1 MPIQAPDP
9 VGSYFAGRQAR
20 QQEDYGR
27 TRNALAEMEAQQ
39 MPTDIANRNAL
50 AQRQQQQF
58 SAEQAQQAL
67 TQGKAAAEHI
77 AQHAQAKAFAE
88 SQFPEFVKMAEART
102 GKPWQALSDQEV
114 QQFAGNVAQ
123 QAAAKLGMS
132 PVQQVQTIGDVNNP
146 SAGILQKDPTT
157 GALKQVVAPQKPDHF
172 NEAEKGRNDR
182 AAASIAARPT
192 NQPASADNVEVAA
205 QAISNYQQAPLG
217 AYAMRSPY
225 GQAVMARV
233 MELNPDYQANEFGA
247 RSKAYKDFASGKQG
261 TQVASFNRS
270 FAHLDTLGK
279 LSEALGNNDI
289 QGFNKLKNSFASQT
303 GKAAPSNFDAAKKVV
318 ADEIVKA
325 IVGAGGGVADREEA
339 ARTINSASSPAQL
352 AGVVETYKELIGGQ
366 LSSLQQQY
374 EQSTGRKDFNRFLS
388 KPVIDYARDH
398 PLSGEQVPGGQQGGD
413 AVRVNTP
420 QEAMALPPGT
430 VFMTP
435 DGRRKVR

>member
-1 MPIQAPDP
+1 MPVQAADIF
-9 VGSYFAGRQAR
+9 GNYLAGKQASK
-20 QQEDYGR
+20 QEGYTN
-27 TRNALAEMEAQQ
+27 TRNALAEMDLQNAPQAMADQ
-39 MPTDIANRNAL
+39 NAL
-50 AQRQQQQF
+50 RRQQVEGGQMGLD
-58 SAEQAQQAL
+58 AEKAKIAHAKLSQA
-67 TQGKAAAEHI
+67 I
-77 AQHAQAKAFAE
+77 ASGNPKAFIL
-88 SQFPEFVKMAEART
+88 QNIPDLARNMQNHGLDINSMDDAAVSEYAQNLVRAT
-102 GKPWQALSDQEV
+102 
-114 QQFAGNVAQ
+114 AGAAGISPTAQ
-123 QAAAKLGMS
+123 M
-132 PVQQVQTIGDVNNP
+132 QTIGDTANP
-146 SAGILQKDPTT
+146 GAGILQRDPAT

-172 NEAEKGRNDR
+172 AEAEAGRNAR
-182 AAASIAARPT
+182 SGASIAARPG
-192 NQPASADNVEVAA
+192 NMPADQSNVETAA
-205 QAISNYQQAPLG
+205 QAIANYQQSPLG
-217 AYAMRSPY
+217 SMAMRSPY

-233 MELNPDYQANEFGA
+233 MELNSDYQANEFGA

-374 EQSTGRKDFNRFLS
+374 EQSTGRKDFSRFLS

-398 PLSGEQVPGGQQGGD
+398 PLNGEQAPAAPQGGE
-413 AVRVNTP
+413 VRVNSP

-430 VFMTP
+430 VFVTP